1 MARANGRAAVI
12 RIVSAYSYL
21 KVLIPKELKKVYQFV
36 RNGVSWPETEA
47 NPTIFSGIW
56 REVAWRLT

>member
-1 MARANGRAAVI
+1 MLFRT
-12 RIVSAYSYL
+12 VSAYSYP

-56 REVAWRLT
+56 REVAWHLT